1 MHSKVGHA
9 PCIWLQHD
17 SPYYNAHFHNHHYH
31 LPLYNLDYSRH
42 YFKKKKL
49 IEMQV
54 LWIDDVLDLHNAL
67 WLKGSNCSCRLLLLV
82 AQEVPQPSNLT
93 TCLRIICVHYVLGLL
108 SMLGPNIVQSVQKM
122 FRTS

>member
-1 MHSKVGHA
+1 MHHVFG
-9 PCIWLQHD
+9 
-17 SPYYNAHFHNHHYH
+17 YNMILHTTMLIFIIIIIIF
-31 LPLYNLDYSRH
+31 LFIISIILVITLR
-42 YFKKKKL
+42 KKKL
-49 IEMQV
+49 IELQV